1 METAVFIAIFLCLFV
16 AVAEGNRRKRDS
28 QD

>member
-1 METAVFIAIFLCLFV
+1 VFIAIFLCLFV